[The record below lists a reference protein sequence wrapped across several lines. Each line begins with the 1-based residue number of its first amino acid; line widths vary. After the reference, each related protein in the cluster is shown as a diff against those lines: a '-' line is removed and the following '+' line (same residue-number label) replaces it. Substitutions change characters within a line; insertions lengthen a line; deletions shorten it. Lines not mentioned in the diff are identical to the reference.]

1 MAELTFEIN
10 GRIGD
15 ISANTFDAVIHY
27 SVGLLRE
34 FDSAI
39 SGRPNGSLRWF
50 IGGLHTNGSL
60 LVKFASRQKPFR
72 RVRDRLP
79 DFGMNVTDSF
89 GRGYKTKR
97 SAIAGSPV
105 LDEFL
110 EKIEEHFVEVIEI
123 DRETGLEAHALC
135 RRYASNKLYPGDA
148 FHLACASRAGCDVLL
163 AWDGPLVSIGTY
175 KSVRIEEPTVLDRN
189 LFTETEIATPEET
202 KEYDLKRRKSALD
215 QAHGNAGS
223 GMGTAAA
230 KQGKTE
236 RPN

>member
-1 MAELTFEIN
+1 VAKYKRPCFDSSVFLGGLNGEIVNGIKRNVVFEYLWD
-10 GRIGD
+10 RAKAGD
-15 ISANTFDAVIHY
+15 FKVMISALTLAEV
-27 SVGLLRE
+27 
-34 FDSAI
+34 
-39 SGRPNGSLRWF
+39 
-50 IGGLHTNGSL
+50 
-60 LVKFASRQKPFR
+60 
-72 RVRDRLP
+72 
-79 DFGMNVTDSF
+79 
-89 GRGYKTKR
+89 YKTKR
-97 SAIAGSPV
+97 SAVAGSPV

-163 AWDGPLVSIGTY
+163 AWDGPLGSIGTY

-189 LFTETEIATPEET
+189 LFTETEIATPEEI
-202 KEYDLKRRKSALD
+202 KEYDLKRRKAALD

-223 GMGTAAA
+223 GMGKTAA
-230 KQGKTE
+230 KQAKTE